1 MFFDEVGKFVKD
13 GLNNAGKII
22 VDGANAVGETFA
34 NGADNAGKF
43 ISENKDKIV
52 QGVIV
57 VGTIVGAA
65 ALAAVSGADISEEL
79 TEGQKLDLSNA
90 LDSVRCCFDEEIES
104 AYASGDSIVFDL
116 SNGET
121 ECIGFRC
128 DSGYWSAYSSDS
140 EVVSNAVELILDELN

>member
-57 VGTIVGAA
+57 VGTLSVVPEKLRKCGSARSWRGDQFA
-65 ALAAVSGADISEEL
+65 ALR
-79 TEGQKLDLSNA
+79 LS
-90 LDSVRCCFDEEIES
+90 
-104 AYASGDSIVFDL
+104 
-116 SNGET
+116 
-121 ECIGFRC
+121 
-128 DSGYWSAYSSDS
+128 SSRDMS
-140 EVVSNAVELILDELN
+140 R